1 MLDFIINEHPEN
13 DSCKKAAS
21 VKKLFFYPTLLLIH
35 AVIINMP
42 DIHFI
47 TEKNIAHKNVD
58 ASREFTK
65 EVNISNNTPAIES
78 SLLCYLDISI
88 NEMKYHFNAPSD
100 LILYNENE
108 NAIIYFE
115 NEAATRY
122 GWINFKNPV
131 PDKADTIEFFE
142 PGTGTFLIL
151 FKKSNSVYPV
161 TLSEYST
168 GSEFICG
175 HYSGIYTDAKDN
187 PVYNVSCA
195 FSIRRYAACVIK
207 DNA

>member
-1 MLDFIINEHPEN
+1 
-13 DSCKKAAS
+13 
-21 VKKLFFYPTLLLIH
+21 
-35 AVIINMP
+35 MP

-47 TEKNIAHKNVD
+47 SEKNSDYKKVN
-58 ASREFTK
+58 ASREFTS
-65 EVNISNNTPAIES
+65 EVNNLNNKPAVET
-78 SLLCYLDISI
+78 SLFCYLDISI
-88 NEMKYHFNAPSD
+88 NEMNYHFNNPSD

-115 NEAATRY
+115 NEAATRF

-151 FKKSNSVYPV
+151 FKKSNSPYPV
-161 TLSEYST
+161 TLTEYDT
-168 GSEFICG
+168 NSEFICG

-187 PVYNVSCA
+187 PVYNVSCVFA
-195 FSIRRYAACVIK
+195 IRRYAACALK